1 MQYIHCPQCGARL
14 TAKEIGDE
22 GLVPFCE
29 SCRCPWFSISTP
41 CVICLLHDGAG
52 SIALIEQTYG
62 TKGFKCVA
70 GYLKAGE
77 TAEECVHREI
87 SEETGLEVTFLT
99 YLRSWYHDRGDN
111 LMLGFVC
118 KVERGDFAL
127 SGEVASA
134 RWFTPEEAH
143 AALREGSIAQQL
155 LEAALPSILHKTGDV
170 NS

>member
-22 GLVPFCE
+22 GLVPYCE
-29 SCRCPWFSISTP
+29 ICKRPWFSVSPP
-41 CVICLLHDGAG
+41 CVICLLHDGNG

-77 TAEECVHREI
+77 AAEECAEREVL
-87 SEETGLEVTFLT
+87 EETGLSVRS
-99 YLRSWYHDRGDN
+99 LRYVKSWYHDRGDN

-118 KVERGDFAL
+118 ETERCDFVL
-127 SGEVASA
+127 SGEVAA
-134 RWFTPEEAH
+134 AQWFAPEEAH

-155 LEAALPSILHKTGDV
+155 LEAALPSILHKAQEK
-170 NS
+170 NL